1 MQCNKRP
8 VRLQA
13 TCWQASFLFCCSSS
27 RVLIMQGNSQVV
39 FSVQT
44 VPGWISWHILYEP
57 TNRSLFFH
65 SQGFYSY
72 FSGEYL
78 VSQFSIT
85 FPEKISNKKSPP
97 DFQRFSK
104 RMHAWQFKYGVSQ
117 IYRRARK
124 LELQMYWKLET
135 FFQFYFHPHSFC
147 WNGLTLSLLTS
158 LHIFPMQNWSN
169 GCIYLKNHQNSNMF
183 SLIILVL
190 CSWPTMNWPW
200 I

>member
-1 MQCNKRP
+1 MHDHNRFLGVRPRKPRAKTAPLPSTPSRIDCNHSCPFILMQLCNATMQCNKRP

-13 TCWQASFLFCCSSS
+13 TCRQASLLFCCNSS

-44 VPGWISWHILYEP
+44 VPRWISWHNLYEP

-65 SQGFYSY
+65 SRRFYSY

-85 FPEKISNKKSPP
+85 FPEKISNKKSPL

-104 RMHAWQFKYGVSQ
+104 RMHAWQFKYGVS
-117 IYRRARK
+117 
-124 LELQMYWKLET
+124 
-135 FFQFYFHPHSFC
+135 
-147 WNGLTLSLLTS
+147 
-158 LHIFPMQNWSN
+158 
-169 GCIYLKNHQNSNMF
+169 
-183 SLIILVL
+183 
-190 CSWPTMNWPW
+190 
-200 I
+200 